1 MHRVALVTY
10 RDLPQLCDDDR
21 LLLDYL
27 NQHGVQAL
35 AVVWDASD
43 VAWESFDC
51 VVLRSCWDYH
61 LRPQEFAEWV
71 RKLAAAQVHV
81 LNPAKTVLWN
91 MDKAYLQALSRKG
104 VKVVPTVWLRKGEP
118 ADLRSILELHAWDE
132 AVIKP
137 SISATAF
144 NTWRTTLADAT
155 RHDADLQQMLA
166 GADLLVQPFIKE
178 VAEKG
183 EWSLVFL
190 GGEYSHAVLKRPRE
204 GDFRVQ
210 EQYGGSARS
219 ETPPGEVVAQA
230 GEVLARSGKPWSY
243 ARVDGVEVDE
253 ELVLMELELIE
264 PYLFLGEHPQ
274 AAQRFGE
281 AIVRHLVSG

>member
-1 MHRVALVTY
+1 MHRVALATY
-10 RDLPQLCDDDR
+10 RDLPLLCDDDR

-27 NQHGVQAL
+27 NRHGVQAE
-35 AVVWDASD
+35 AVVWDAD
-43 VAWESFDC
+43 DTAWRSFDC

-61 LRPQEFAEWV
+61 LRPTEFAEWV
-71 RKLAAAQVHV
+71 KGLAAAQVPM
-81 LNPAKTVLWN
+81 LNPAPTVLWN
-91 MDKAYLQALSRKG
+91 MDKAYLQDLDRDG
-104 VKVVPTVWLRKGEP
+104 VKVVPTVWLRNGEP
-118 ADLRSILELHAWDE
+118 VDLHAILERHAWDE

-144 NTWRTTLADAT
+144 KTWRTTLSEASE
-155 RHDADLQQMLA
+155 HDAELQQMLA

-210 EQYGGSARS
+210 EKFGGSARR
-219 ETPPGEVVAQA
+219 ETPPDELVAQA
-230 GEVLARSGKPWSY
+230 SDVLARSGKPWSY
-243 ARVDGVEVDE
+243 ARVDGVDVEG

-264 PYLFLGEHPQ
+264 PYLFLAEHPQ
-274 AAQRFGE
+274 AAQRFAE
-281 AIVRHLVSG
+281 AIVRQMA